1 MNNNENGSA
10 RFDKVEKGEAFKCA
24 RCDDEMLAEHSDDW
38 QDPHHPAGE
47 KVKMCESYYG
57 LVAVIDDDGSLK

>member
-24 RCDDEMLAEHSDDW
+24 RCDDEMLAQHAHDW

-47 KVKMCESYYG
+47 KVIMCESCYG
-57 LVAVIDDDGSLK
+57 LVAVIDDGRSK